1 MTKKDIHKKEMLKA
15 LEVSLGVVT
24 AACEAVGIARE
35 THYRWMREDEEY
47 KKAVE
52 DLDGVALD
60 VAESKLFEAISSG
73 NIVAI
78 IFFLKT
84 RGKVRGYIE
93 KSELTVSKG
102 KPDLS
107 GLSDKEVLEMAR
119 DLFDEDKFI
128 Q

>member
-119 DLFDEDKFI
+119 DLFDEEKYI